1 MQGVTITVGQQ
12 LSCTVQID
20 TAPLAKLLPAIDNRR
35 MSRYR
40 PPRRPGTAL
49 ITAAGAARL
58 QAELHELWHVR
69 RPQVTQ
75 AVSEAAAQG
84 DRSENAEYTY
94 GKKML
99 REIDSRVRFL
109 RKRLEALEVVDQPP
123 SDTGLVFFAAWV
135 TLEDED
141 GNESRYRIV
150 GPDEFDLKAG
160 LISIDSP
167 LARGLL
173 GKPLDA
179 EVSIQTPT
187 GERLYYITAI
197 DYET

>member
-1 MQGVTITVGQQ
+1 
-12 LSCTVQID
+12 
-20 TAPLAKLLPAIDNRR
+20 

-40 PPRRPGTAL
+40 PPRSAGTAL
-49 ITAAGAARL
+49 ITPEGEARL
-58 QAELHELWHVR
+58 RAELHELWHVR

-75 AVSEAAAQG
+75 SVSEAAAQG

-109 RKRLEALEVVDQPP
+109 TKRLESLKVVSSRP
-123 SDTGLVFFAAWV
+123 SDADKIYFGAWV
-135 TLEDED
+135 SLEDED

-150 GPDEFDLKAG
+150 GPDELELKLG

-167 LARGLL
+167 LARALI
-173 GKPLDA
+173 GKALDA
-179 EVSIQTPT
+179 EVRVATPT
-187 GERLYYITAI
+187 GEKTWYVIAI
-197 DYET
+197 DYP

>member
-1 MQGVTITVGQQ
+1 
-12 LSCTVQID
+12 
-20 TAPLAKLLPAIDNRR
+20 

-40 PPRRPGTAL
+40 PPRSAGTPL
-49 ITAAGAARL
+49 ITAEGEARL
-58 QAELHELWHVR
+58 RAELHELWNVR

-109 RKRLEALEVVDQPP
+109 RKRLENLKVVDQRPADP
-123 SDTGLVFFAAWV
+123 GKVYFGAWV
-135 TLEDED
+135 TLEDEN
-141 GNESRYRIV
+141 GETARYRIV
-150 GPDEFDLKAG
+150 GPDEIDLKLN

-167 LARGLL
+167 LARALV
-173 GKPLDA
+173 GKGLDA
-179 EVSIQTPT
+179 EVQVHTPT
-187 GERLYYITAI
+187 GARIWYVVEI
-197 DYET
+197 DYP

>member
-1 MQGVTITVGQQ
+1 
-12 LSCTVQID
+12 
-20 TAPLAKLLPAIDNRR
+20 

-40 PPRRPGTAL
+40 PPRSAGTAL
-49 ITAAGAARL
+49 ITPEGEARL
-58 QAELHELWHVR
+58 RAELHELWHVR

-75 AVSEAAAQG
+75 SVSEAAAQG

-109 RKRLEALEVVDQPP
+109 SKRLESLKVVDQPP
-123 SDTGLVFFAAWV
+123 SDASKVYFGAWV

-141 GNESRYRIV
+141 GEQQRYRIV
-150 GPDEFDLKAG
+150 GPDELDLKLG

-167 LARGLL
+167 LARALI
-173 GKPLDA
+173 GKLLDA
-179 EVSIQTPT
+179 EIRVQTPT
-187 GERLYYITAI
+187 GEKCWYLVAI
-197 DYET
+197 EYR

>member
-1 MQGVTITVGQQ
+1 
-12 LSCTVQID
+12 
-20 TAPLAKLLPAIDNRR
+20 

-40 PPRRPGTAL
+40 PPRTAGTPL
-49 ITAAGAARL
+49 ITPEGEARMR
-58 QAELHELWHVR
+58 AELHELWNVR

-109 RKRLEALEVVDQPP
+109 RKRLENLKVIGERP
-123 SDTGLVFFAAWV
+123 SDPGKVYFGAWI
-135 TLEDED
+135 TLEDEQ
-141 GNESRYRIV
+141 GETARYRIV
-150 GPDEFDLKAG
+150 GPDEFDLKHN

-167 LARGLL
+167 LARALV
-173 GKPLDA
+173 GKTLDA
-179 EVSIQTPT
+179 EVRVHTPT
-187 GERLYYITAI
+187 GERTWYVVEI
-197 DYET
+197 DYP